1 MRGRNGRKPNVPM
14 RHQTFDSN
22 GPEVRIRGNAYQ
34 VNEKYL
40 TLARDAATS
49 GDRIAAENF
58 FQHAEHYFRIM
69 HLGNESRAQGQGRQP
84 APAAE
89 KSGDGEAEAP
99 VSPSRGNGAAGDSP
113 ESASAEPHG
122 PADRVA

>member
-34 VNEKYL
+34 VHEKYL
-40 TLARDAATS
+40 TLARDATSS
-49 GDRIAAENF
+49 GDRIAAENY
-58 FQHAEHYFRIM
+58 FQHAEHYFRLM
-69 HLGNESRAQGQGRQP
+69 NFGNEPRPQVQGRQP

-89 KSGDGEAEAP
+89 KRGDGEAEA
-99 VSPSRGNGAAGDSP
+99 SPGRGNGVAGDSS
-113 ESASAEPHG
+113 ESASA
-122 PADRVA
+122 

>member
-1 MRGRNGRKPNVPM
+1 M

-34 VNEKYL
+34 VHEKYL
-40 TLARDAATS
+40 TLARDATSS

-69 HLGNESRAQGQGRQP
+69 NLGNESRPQAQGRQP

-89 KSGDGEAEAP
+89 KSGDGAAEAP
-99 VSPSRGNGAAGDSP
+99 ASPSRGNGAAGDSP
-113 ESASAEPHG
+113 ESA
-122 PADRVA
+122 PA

>member
-1 MRGRNGRKPNVPM
+1 MRQGPGKRLRGRNGRKPNVPM

-34 VNEKYL
+34 VHEKYL
-40 TLARDAATS
+40 TLARDATSS
-49 GDRIAAENF
+49 GDRIAAENY

-69 HLGNESRAQGQGRQP
+69 NLGNESRSQGQGRQP

-89 KSGDGEAEAP
+89 KSGVGEAEAP
-99 VSPSRGNGAAGDSP
+99 ASPSRGNGAAGDSP
-113 ESASAEPHG
+113 EPASA
-122 PADRVA
+122 

>member
-14 RHQTFDSN
+14 RHQTFDSS

-34 VNEKYL
+34 VHEKYL

-69 HLGNESRAQGQGRQP
+69 NLGNESRPQGQGRQP

-99 VSPSRGNGAAGDSP
+99 ESPSRGNGAAGDSP
-113 ESASAEPHG
+113 ETASA
-122 PADRVA
+122 

>member
-34 VNEKYL
+34 VHEKYL
-40 TLARDAATS
+40 TLARDATTS

-69 HLGNESRAQGQGRQP
+69 NLGNESRSQGQGRQP
-84 APAAE
+84 APVAE
-89 KSGDGEAEAP
+89 KSGDGEAEVPA
-99 VSPSRGNGAAGDSP
+99 SPSRGNGAAGDSP
-113 ESASAEPHG
+113 DSASA
-122 PADRVA
+122 

>member
-1 MRGRNGRKPNVPM
+1 M

-34 VNEKYL
+34 VHEKYL
-40 TLARDAATS
+40 TLARDATTS

-69 HLGNESRAQGQGRQP
+69 NIGNESRPQGQGRQP
-84 APAAE
+84 APVAD

-99 VSPSRGNGAAGDSP
+99 ASPSRGNGAAGDSP
-113 ESASAEPHG
+113 DSASA
-122 PADRVA
+122 

>member
-34 VNEKYL
+34 VHEKYL
-40 TLARDAATS
+40 TLARDATSS

-69 HLGNESRAQGQGRQP
+69 NLGNESRPQAQGRQP

-89 KSGDGEAEAP
+89 KSGDGAAEAP
-99 VSPSRGNGAAGDSP
+99 ASSSRGNGAAGDSP
-113 ESASAEPHG
+113 ESA
-122 PADRVA
+122 PA